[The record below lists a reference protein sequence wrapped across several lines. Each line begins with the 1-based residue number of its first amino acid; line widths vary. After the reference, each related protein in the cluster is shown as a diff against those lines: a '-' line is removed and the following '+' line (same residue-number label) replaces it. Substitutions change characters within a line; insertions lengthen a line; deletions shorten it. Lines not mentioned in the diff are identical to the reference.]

1 MKTKNKNQFTAPNI
15 IIAGGVG
22 SFEPRKISLKEAEK
36 LEGKS
41 VFYTVKNKEH
51 FRNKKISIFGGGDSA
66 LDWALELSKF
76 SRVTLIHRR
85 NEFRGAQNTLS

>member
-1 MKTKNKNQFTAPNI
+1 MLEQIKPFKTELFLNERVDEVHQEKQNWVVKTNNQKEFVAPNI

-41 VFYTVKNKEH
+41 VL
-51 FRNKKISIFGGGDSA
+51 RGKK
-66 LDWALELSKF
+66 
-76 SRVTLIHRR
+76 
-85 NEFRGAQNTLS
+85 